1 MAISL
6 PEPQLADPYGGL
18 DDLLVHR
25 RLRTP
30 LDPEVSFLDDPLRM
44 MRAARFMAGLG
55 LEPDPA
61 LVAAATEL
69 AGRLEV
75 VSAER
80 IRDELSKLLV
90 VADPSPGLWFLV
102 RTGLADEFLPEL
114 PGLALEQDPIHHHK
128 DVLAHTIAVVAK
140 TRPEL
145 IVRLAALLHDVG
157 KPKTRSFGPEGVSF
171 HLHDVVGAR
180 MAEERLRALRFP
192 KDTIEAVTQLVLLH
206 LRFHT
211 YKMGWTDKAIRRYV
225 RDAGPASRRPEPS
238 RPLRLHDPQPGQGP
252 GAGPADGR
260 PRGPHRRPGRPGRSW
275 PPSGPAL
282 DGHRVMELLGVPPG
296 RVVGE
301 ALTMLLDARIDEGP
315 DDRGGSRGPAP
326 GLGRGARP
334 PALAGRRLGG
344 SPSAT
349 RCERHTEKRHH
360 SQHVAVPASGEKSEA
375 PRTDDSVTCTAVG
388 WEVLGMRRILLVMA
402 LAAAV
407 WSAPVRGQG
416 RPAGAGGAH
425 PRVAR
430 RGGVV
435 RPDDPRLCRPPASRC
450 STSIPAGPAAQALAY
465 APAAE
470 GQHIPDLAG
479 PWWSSRPSRRRWPGP
494 GTARDTAVDIVG
506 YSMGGLVARYLIEHP
521 GADGGQHDRGWFG
534 DGPDVAGN
542 WADASTTGHAGH
554 SQPRHHGRAWVPG
567 HRRRVRAVERH
578 RAATCAPAPPSWTS
592 MGGAEPAGRALRHHR
607 RRPAA
612 ASRSPP
618 TTTTATG
625 WRHGYDGLVPAESPF
640 LAG

>member
-1 MAISL
+1 MTAVPERLRPLLEPESPLQDLARRFQAEGHSLHLVGGSVRDALLGVSKPDSDYDLTTDARPDAVLELVRGWADHVWLQGQAYGTIGGAKGDMRVEVTTFRAEVYRPESRKPAVTFADSLETDLSRRDFTVNAMAISL

-18 DDLLVHR
+18 DDLMVHK

-61 LVAAATEL
+61 VVAAATDL

-90 VADPSPGLWFLV
+90 VDDPSVGLWFLV

-145 IVRLAALLHDVG
+145 VVRLAALLHDVG

-225 RDAGPASRRPEPS
+225 RDAGPLLDDLNHLVRCDCTTRNQTKARALGRRMDDLEARIDDLAQREELASIR
-238 RPLRLHDPQPGQGP
+238 
-252 GAGPADGR
+252 
-260 PRGPHRRPGRPGRSW
+260 
-275 PPSGPAL
+275 PAL

-296 RVVGE
+296 RVVGD

-315 DDRGGSRGPAP
+315 MTEEEAE
-326 GLGRGARP
+326 
-334 PALAGRRLGG
+334 RRLL
-344 SPSAT
+344 AWAE
-349 RCERHTEKRHH
+349 ER
-360 SQHVAVPASGEKSEA
+360 G
-375 PRTDDSVTCTAVG
+375 
-388 WEVLGMRRILLVMA
+388 L
-402 LAAAV
+402 
-407 WSAPVRGQG
+407 
-416 RPAGAGGAH
+416 RP
-425 PRVAR
+425 
-430 RGGVV
+430 
-435 RPDDPRLCRPPASRC
+435 
-450 STSIPAGPAAQALAY
+450 
-465 APAAE
+465 
-470 GQHIPDLAG
+470 
-479 PWWSSRPSRRRWPGP
+479 
-494 GTARDTAVDIVG
+494 
-506 YSMGGLVARYLIEHP
+506 
-521 GADGGQHDRGWFG
+521 
-534 DGPDVAGN
+534 
-542 WADASTTGHAGH
+542 
-554 SQPRHHGRAWVPG
+554 
-567 HRRRVRAVERH
+567 
-578 RAATCAPAPPSWTS
+578 
-592 MGGAEPAGRALRHHR
+592 
-607 RRPAA
+607 
-612 ASRSPP
+612 
-618 TTTTATG
+618 
-625 WRHGYDGLVPAESPF
+625 
-640 LAG
+640 